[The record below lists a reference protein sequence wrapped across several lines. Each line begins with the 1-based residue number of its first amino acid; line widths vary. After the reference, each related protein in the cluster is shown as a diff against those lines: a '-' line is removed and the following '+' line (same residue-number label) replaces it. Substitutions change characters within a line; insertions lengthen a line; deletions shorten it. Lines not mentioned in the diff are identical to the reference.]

1 MFKNLIKP
9 RWIAL
14 TLFLLILIYL
24 FIRLSNWQFDRYDQ
38 RVLRNEST
46 NVALSLNPKKI
57 DSVSQMSGLKQWE
70 KIELTGS
77 YLSDQSKLVRKQYLE
92 NNLGFWVI
100 TPFKIQNGENIL
112 VNRGWIPI
120 GSSAS
125 SNQSIPLAP
134 VGTVNL
140 EGYLQPFNESITQPK
155 DLPLNQVNTID
166 YKYFESE
173 IANNFYVQ
181 VAKSSP
187 MDNQVAI
194 IPLPEL
200 SNGPHFSYAIQWI
213 LFALLLPIGW
223 YVLLKNETKYI

>member
-1 MFKNLIKP
+1 MFKNLIIP

-46 NVALSLNPKKI
+46 NVALSLAPKKI
-57 DSVSQMSGLKQWE
+57 DAVSQMSGLKQWE

-173 IANNFYVQ
+173 IANDFYVQ

-223 YVLLKNETKYI
+223 YVLLKNETK

>member
-46 NVALSLNPKKI
+46 NVALSLAPKKI

-77 YLSDQSKLVRKQYLE
+77 FLSDQSKLVRKQYLE

-140 EGYLQPFNESITQPK
+140 EGYLQTFNESITQPK

-166 YKYFESE
+166 YKYFESA

-181 VAKSSP
+181 LANSSP

-223 YVLLKNETKYI
+223 YVLLKNETK